1 MNFTANVANGRREK
15 GNNRFHRWTMI
26 FWFIDEDK
34 DFLQKSP
41 IEKEKIKPQMT
52 QIKKGEE
59 FRMMNYE

>member
-1 MNFTANVANGRREK
+1 MNFPADVADGRREK

-41 IEKEKIKPQMT
+41 MEIEKIKPQMT
-52 QIKKGEE
+52 QIDK
-59 FRMMNYE
+59 YEKR